1 MFRKIQRLE
10 QEGKEVRF
18 LIVGEN
24 TMKVYV
30 VRNPNNP
37 VNIDGMYTSKARA
50 ETHAKNENK
59 IFWNGNEVLTVEEIN
74 VATNKKVFYL
84 R

>member
-1 MFRKIQRLE
+1 
-10 QEGKEVRF
+10 
-18 LIVGEN
+18 
-24 TMKVYV
+24 MKVYV

-59 IFWNGNEVLTVEEIN
+59 IFWNGNEVLIVEEIN
-74 VATNKKVFYL
+74 VATNKKSILFKIITATNLVDDGDIGYL
-84 R
+84 VD

>member
-1 MFRKIQRLE
+1 
-10 QEGKEVRF
+10 
-18 LIVGEN
+18 
-24 TMKVYV
+24 MKVYV

-37 VNIDGMYTSKARA
+37 VNIESMYTSKARA

-74 VATNKKVFYL
+74 VATNKKSILFKIITATNLDDDGDIGYL
-84 R
+84 VD

>member
-1 MFRKIQRLE
+1 
-10 QEGKEVRF
+10 
-18 LIVGEN
+18 
-24 TMKVYV
+24 MKVYV

-74 VATNKKVFYL
+74 VATNKKSILFKIITATNLVDHGDIGYL
-84 R
+84 VD

>member
-1 MFRKIQRLE
+1 
-10 QEGKEVRF
+10 
-18 LIVGEN
+18 
-24 TMKVYV
+24 MKVYV

-74 VATNKKVFYL
+74 VATNKKSILFKIITATNLVDDGDIGYL
-84 R
+84 VD

>member
-1 MFRKIQRLE
+1 
-10 QEGKEVRF
+10 
-18 LIVGEN
+18 
-24 TMKVYV
+24 MKVYV

-74 VATNKKVFYL
+74 VATNKKSILFKIITATNLVDDGDIGCL
-84 R
+84 VD